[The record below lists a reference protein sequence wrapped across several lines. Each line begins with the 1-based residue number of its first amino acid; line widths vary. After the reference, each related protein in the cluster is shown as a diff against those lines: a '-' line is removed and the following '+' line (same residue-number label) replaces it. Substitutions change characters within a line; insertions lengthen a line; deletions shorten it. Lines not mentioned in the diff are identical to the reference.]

1 MAYLT
6 GISPTLRE
14 LVTPTVDVYAAGVGF
29 TAGSSTYID
38 LTADPGSEN
47 NVHIT
52 FDGVTQH
59 HDTYSISGVRV
70 TFDAAIPTGVAKI
83 EARYAQEHP
92 NYTVV
97 ADGSITASKL
107 ATPSRSDNNVSNV
120 GLAAAVASSA
130 LTISLK
136 GWDGSDPSAS
146 NVVII
151 PFRSSTASIGTV
163 TDRQVTSATSV
174 VIPSTATMGQTNDI
188 PFRIWVV
195 ALDNAGTVGLGAI
208 VTTIGTSIYGLRDNV
223 LADAVAVGTGADSAQ
238 VIYATSTHTDDAIRV
253 LGYMDWTSGLAA
265 VGTWDAVPNIIQL
278 YHHGINLPGTVVQMI
293 DGMVSVWV
301 EGDNARIPL
310 DDTIPQSSEGV
321 EVGTTTVSNP
331 GAVVNIGKFDCQLMA
346 YSASGGTWSAAIF
359 QDSESDAFACIYASQ
374 PNRACLNFVALRQIG
389 TTASTV
395 YKLRSGEITGHV
407 NNAYGGSHAARE
419 FGGVMK
425 YGIVFTEYMA

>member
-1 MAYLT
+1 
-6 GISPTLRE
+6 
-14 LVTPTVDVYAAGVGF
+14 
-29 TAGSSTYID
+29 
-38 LTADPGSEN
+38 
-47 NVHIT
+47 
-52 FDGVTQH
+52 
-59 HDTYSISGVRV
+59 
-70 TFDAAIPTGVAKI
+70 
-83 EARYAQEHP
+83 
-92 NYTVV
+92 
-97 ADGSITASKL
+97 
-107 ATPSRSDNNVSNV
+107 
-120 GLAAAVASSA
+120 
-130 LTISLK
+130 
-136 GWDGSDPSAS
+136 
-146 NVVII
+146 
-151 PFRSSTASIGTV
+151 
-163 TDRQVTSATSV
+163 
-174 VIPSTATMGQTNDI
+174 
-188 PFRIWVV
+188 
-195 ALDNAGTVGLGAI
+195 
-208 VTTIGTSIYGLRDNV
+208 
-223 LADAVAVGTGADSAQ
+223 
-238 VIYATSTHTDDAIRV
+238 
-253 LGYMDWTSGLAA
+253 MDWTSGLAA